1 MNVRQVIPNIDL
13 VSSMWHG
20 SNAEGS
26 LLTTRSGVVVAR
38 YFFHLCDGVDTL
50 MDPEGREVTDASLL
64 Q

>member
-1 MNVRQVIPNIDL
+1 
-13 VSSMWHG
+13 MWHG
-20 SNAEGS
+20 SNAEGA